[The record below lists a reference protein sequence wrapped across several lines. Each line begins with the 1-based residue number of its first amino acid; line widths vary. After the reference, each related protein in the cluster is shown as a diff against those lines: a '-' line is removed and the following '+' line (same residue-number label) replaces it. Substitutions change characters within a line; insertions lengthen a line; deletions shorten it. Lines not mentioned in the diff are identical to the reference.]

1 MKKFIAAIILIL
13 LGSAAC
19 ASEPAKNF
27 CGATDNMLS
36 ADYWIEHTKR
46 ARQTILTLEDTA
58 ALSRKIK
65 DTPGTH
71 CTDILA

>member
-36 ADYWIEHTKR
+36 ADYWKMCIRDR
-46 ARQTILTLEDTA
+46 ADTDDREQRGRRHS
-58 ALSRKIK
+58 LF
-65 DTPGTH
+65 DYDPW
-71 CTDILA
+71 